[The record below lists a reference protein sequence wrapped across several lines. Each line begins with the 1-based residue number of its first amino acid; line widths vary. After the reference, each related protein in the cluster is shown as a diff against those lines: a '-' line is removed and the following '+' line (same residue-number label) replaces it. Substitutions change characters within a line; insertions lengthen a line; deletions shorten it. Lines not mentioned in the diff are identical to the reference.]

1 MTLVSC
7 DLRGGE
13 RGTYKDKNKQGFQ
26 AFWRLLNPRWRLLKQ
41 RVRSVETPQA
51 SPQTPAAS
59 DTAFHTLPA
68 SALPASALPSA
79 RLHTP
84 ADLHPAE
91 DGIKREEEGP
101 ELKGI
106 ISNT

>member
-1 MTLVSC
+1 MT
-7 DLRGGE
+7 GGGGGAE
-13 RGTYKDKNKQGFQ
+13 ELTKIKTNEV
-26 AFWRLLNPRWRLLKQ
+26 FWRLLSPRWRLLER

-59 DTAFHTLPA
+59 DRAVHTLPA
-68 SALPASALPSA
+68 SALPASAPSE

-84 ADLHPAE
+84 VDLHPGE
-91 DGIKREEEGP
+91 DRIKREEEGP

-106 ISNT
+106 I